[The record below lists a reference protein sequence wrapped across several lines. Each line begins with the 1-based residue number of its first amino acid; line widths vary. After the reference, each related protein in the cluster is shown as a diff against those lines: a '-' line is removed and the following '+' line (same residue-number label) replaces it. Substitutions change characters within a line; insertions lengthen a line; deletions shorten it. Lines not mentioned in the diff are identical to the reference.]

1 MTKKSINFNLSE
13 ISDGAVQEKLDREMK
28 RVAANI
34 LDPNTEAKKKRKITL
49 TMSFSPNDN
58 RTVID
63 VDTEVK
69 SVIAPQVAVPTTMM
83 TGRNLDTGEIAINE
97 LKSGTSGQTYI
108 DDDGTV
114 KTDTGTPV
122 EEVEPDLKKDADSQ
136 SDASA
141 GKSAEIIDYQK
152 RQQN

>member
-97 LKSGTSGQTYI
+97 LKSGTPGQTYI